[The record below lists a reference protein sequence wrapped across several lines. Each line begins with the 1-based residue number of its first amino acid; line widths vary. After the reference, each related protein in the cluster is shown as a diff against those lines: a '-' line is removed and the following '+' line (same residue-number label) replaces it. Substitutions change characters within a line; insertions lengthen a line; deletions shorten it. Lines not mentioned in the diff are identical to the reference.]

1 MVDIKK
7 ESNCE
12 IWNLQIPE
20 SFQKFIASKGSIS
33 LNGVS
38 LTINSVK
45 KNIFTVN
52 LIPHTID
59 HTVFKH
65 NKINDH
71 LNFEID
77 MLARYALNG

>member
-1 MVDIKK
+1 
-7 ESNCE
+7 
-12 IWNLQIPE
+12 LQIPE